1 MICPWCPPLPLGR
14 ASRRSASVRGSRDGC
29 WQVQGQRFLGPL
41 SFEVSTARRYVTHPY
56 FAPPAMA
63 EGSRIAAAEPH
74 LCERSSG
81 RSPRSYAMSRGAA
94 LCTWRGRHLHAL
106 RSIPAGRRASPA
118 PPVAASGNRI
128 SRPLPC
134 GTRTPAP
141 KEGTGWR
148 LLMSQRPGEGQDPP
162 SVAPFPPNHED

>member
-1 MICPWCPPLPLGR
+1 MVSPSSLGAGFPSVRFCPRNQRRLLAGPGTEVLRAPLFRGVDGEEIRYPPLLRPASDGRREPDRSGR
-14 ASRRSASVRGSRDGC
+14 ASRVWKEQRKTSAQLRD
-29 WQVQGQRFLGPL
+29 V
-41 SFEVSTARRYVTHPY
+41 A
-56 FAPPAMA
+56 
-63 EGSRIAAAEPH
+63 
-74 LCERSSG
+74 
-81 RSPRSYAMSRGAA
+81 GAA

-148 LLMSQRPGEGQDPP
+148 LLMSHRPGEGQDPP
-162 SVAPFPPNHED
+162 SVAPFPLNHED

>member
-14 ASRRSASVRGSRDGC
+14 ASRRSASVRGTRDGC

-74 LCERSSG
+74 VCERSSG
-81 RSPRSYAMSRGAA
+81 RRPRSYGASRGW
-94 LCTWRGRHLHAL
+94 LCA
-106 RSIPAGRRASPA
+106 
-118 PPVAASGNRI
+118 
-128 SRPLPC
+128 
-134 GTRTPAP
+134 
-141 KEGTGWR
+141 
-148 LLMSQRPGEGQDPP
+148 PGEGATFMPCAASPP
-162 SVAPFPPNHED
+162 AAAPLLRPLWLQVATASRVLCLAVPVPRHPRRGQGGGS